1 MKLTVRAPGTSA
13 NLGPGFDCLGLAVD
27 VWGTATIETGRDD
40 GSTEKGVTRLIWQGI
55 QAAFESIGSP
65 PQVAITWDNGIPI
78 ARGLGASAA
87 LRAAGLIAGNA
98 LLDNVHST
106 EALLAFGTRLEGFPD
121 NMAPCLLGGFQ
132 VNVRKPDGAILH
144 LQATLPD
151 DLEVVVFVPDFE
163 MPTQESRRK
172 LPKELSREDA
182 IFNASRVGLLVAAL
196 NAGRYDL
203 LDEATQ
209 DRIHQP
215 ARAQIFPGL
224 EPIMAAARQGGA
236 AASYLSGGGSTVAAF
251 CNAQRRTHRPPH
263 DPGSHR
269 RRLQRPQ
276 HHHPTHHPGRPH
288 RLVTPLLL
296 LPNRSFPACWEAT
309 PRSQSAHDIGGVL
322 SARSLR
328 SIRLPS

>member
-55 QAAFESIGSP
+55 QAAFEAVGSP

-98 LLDNVHST
+98 LLDNVHDVES
-106 EALLAFGTRLEGFPD
+106 LLGLGTRLEGFPD
-121 NMAPCLLGGFQ
+121 NMSPCLLGGFQ
-132 VNVRKPDGAILH
+132 VNVRRASDGGVLH
-144 LQATLPD
+144 LQAPLPD

-172 LPKELSREDA
+172 LPKELSREDS
-182 IFNASRVGLLVAAL
+182 IFNTSRVGMLIAAL
-196 NAGRYDL
+196 SVGRYDL

-209 DRIHQP
+209 DRIHQSV
-215 ARAQIFPGL
+215 RGQIFPGL
-224 EPIMAAARQGGA
+224 APIMAAAKQAGA
-236 AASYLSGGGSTVAAF
+236 AASYLSGGGSTVAALT
-251 CNAQRRTHRPPH
+251 NQNSERIA
-263 DPGSHR
+263 
-269 RRLQRPQ
+269 RLMTQAAIAA
-276 HHHPTHHPGRPH
+276 GF
-288 RLVTPLLL
+288 
-296 LPNRSFPACWEAT
+296 S
-309 PRSQSAHDIGGVL
+309 G
-322 SARSLR
+322 R
-328 SIRLPS
+328 SIITKPTMQGAYAV